1 MSETWKKNTKRRFI
15 DSLKIR
21 AIIVIISF
29 GFFGLILAL
38 NYLTTG
44 DIKGDKILKKE
55 NIEFGFD
62 LDSFKVQK
70 DTIRFGDSFG
80 EIMLRNKLSY
90 SQIYNIVQSIK
101 DSFDV
106 RWLTAGKPY
115 TILSSKDSLANPQY
129 FIYQPNRL
137 NYVVIDFS
145 NFDSIS
151 AYNKKKPFKIVKKT
165 TSGIIDSSLSETM
178 DENGLPWELINQLSD
193 IYAWTIDFT
202 RIQKGDRFKI
212 IYNERYIEDTLLV
225 GIKSIDAAFFS
236 HNGEELFA
244 YNFVIDSM
252 KKTPEFYDQ
261 NGNSLQ
267 RTFLKSPVRFSNI
280 SSRYNLKR
288 RIAYYGNKV
297 RPHKGT
303 DFAAPTGTPIMAT
316 ADGRVEKSA
325 YTRANGYYVKI
336 KHNDTYSTQ
345 YLHMQKNGR
354 VKKGQYVK
362 QGDIIGRIGMTGNT
376 SGPHVCYRFWKNN
389 RQVDPFKQKL
399 PPGKPVPSELKA
411 NFEIYKLPLEESLNQ
426 ITFN

>member
-1 MSETWKKNTKRRFI
+1 MSETWKHNTKKRFF
-15 DSLKIR
+15 DSIKIR
-21 AIIVIISF
+21 AIILLISF

-44 DIKGDKILKKE
+44 DIKGDKTPNKE
-55 NIEFGFD
+55 NIEFGFN
-62 LDSFKVQK
+62 LDNYRVDR
-70 DTIRFGDSFG
+70 DTIQFGDSFG
-80 EIMLRNKLSY
+80 EIMLRNKMSY
-90 SQIYNIVQSIK
+90 SQIYNVVQSIK

-106 RWLTAGKPY
+106 KWLTAGKPY
-115 TILSSKDSLANPQY
+115 TILSTKDSTAIPQY
-129 FIYQPNRL
+129 FIYQPNLL

-151 AYNKKKPFKIVKKT
+151 AYNQKKPFKIVNKT
-165 TSGIIDSSLSETM
+165 TSGVIASSLSETM

-193 IYAWTIDFT
+193 VYAWTIDFT
-202 RIQKGDRFKI
+202 RIQKGDSFKI
-212 IYNERYIEDTLLV
+212 IYNERYIEDTILV
-225 GIKSIDAAFFS
+225 GIKNIDAAYFK

-244 YNFVIDSM
+244 FNFITDSL
-252 KKTPEFYDQ
+252 KKTSEFYDQ
-261 NGNSLQ
+261 NGNSLE

-362 QGDIIGRIGMTGNT
+362 QGDVIGRIGMTGNT

-399 PPGKPVPSELKA
+399 PAGRPVPSELKV
-411 NFEIYKLPLEESLNQ
+411 NFEIYKVPLEETLNQ
-426 ITFN
+426 INF

>member
-1 MSETWKKNTKRRFI
+1 MKRFI
-15 DSLKIR
+15 KLLFLASILT
-21 AIIVIISF
+21 AIVFSIHY
-29 GFFGLILAL
+29 LIKLIFDK
-38 NYLTTG
+38 NSDVEIT
-44 DIKGDKILKKE
+44 IKEKT
-55 NIEFGFD
+55 NIEFGFN
-62 LDSFKVQK
+62 LDKYKVQR

-106 RWLTAGKPY
+106 RWLTIGKPY
-115 TILSSKDSLANPQY
+115 TILSSKDSLANPEY
-129 FIYQPNRL
+129 FIYQPNTL

-151 AYNKKKPFKIVKKT
+151 AYNKKKPFKIVKKS
-165 TSGIIDSSLSETM
+165 TSGIINSSLSETM

-193 IYAWTIDFT
+193 VYAWTIDFT

-212 IYNERYIEDTLLV
+212 IYNERYIEDTVLV
-225 GIKSIDAAFFS
+225 GIKSIDAAYFL

-252 KKTPEFYDQ
+252 KKTPEYFDQ

-288 RIAYYGNKV
+288 KIAYYGNKV

-316 ADGRVEKSA
+316 ADGRVEKSS
-325 YTRANGYYVKI
+325 YTKANGYYVKI
-336 KHNDTYSTQ
+336 KHNKTYSTQ

-411 NFEIYKLPLEESLNQ
+411 NFEIYKLPIEESLNQ

>member
-1 MSETWKKNTKRRFI
+1 MKRLIKLLFLASILTAIGFSIDYIINWANDKNFDVEIT
-15 DSLKIR
+15 
-21 AIIVIISF
+21 
-29 GFFGLILAL
+29 
-38 NYLTTG
+38 
-44 DIKGDKILKKE
+44 IKEKE
-55 NIEFGFD
+55 NIEFGFN
-62 LDSFKVQK
+62 LDNFKVQR

-106 RWLTAGKPY
+106 RWLTTGKPY
-115 TILSSKDSLANPQY
+115 TILSSKDSLANPEY

-151 AYNKKKPFKIVKKT
+151 AYNKKKPFKIIKKT
-165 TSGIIDSSLSETM
+165 TSGIINSSLSETM

-225 GIKSIDAAFFS
+225 GIKSIDAAYFL

-252 KKTPEFYDQ
+252 KKTPEFFDQ

-316 ADGRVEKSA
+316 ADGRVEKSS

-336 KHNDTYSTQ
+336 KHNNTYSTQ

-389 RQVDPFKQKL
+389 LQVDPFKQKL

-411 NFEIYKLPLEESLNQ
+411 NFEIYKFPLEESLNQ

>member
-1 MSETWKKNTKRRFI
+1 MKR
-15 DSLKIR
+15 L
-21 AIIVIISF
+21 V
-29 GFFGLILAL
+29 
-38 NYLTTG
+38 
-44 DIKGDKILKKE
+44 KILFLSLTITFIIFSIYYFFSLAFNNSEEDNYIIQEE
-55 NIEFGFD
+55 NTEFGFN
-62 LDSFKVQK
+62 LDNFKVDR
-70 DTIRFGDSFG
+70 DTIQFGDSFG

-90 SQIYNIVQSIK
+90 SQIYNIVESIK

-115 TILSSKDSLANPQY
+115 TILSTKDSLLNPQY
-129 FIYQPNRL
+129 FIYQPNLL

-145 NFDSIS
+145 NFDSIT

-165 TSGIIDSSLSETM
+165 TSGVINNSLSETM

-193 IYAWTIDFT
+193 VYAWTIDFT
-202 RIQKGDRFKI
+202 RIQKGDSFKI
-212 IYNERYIEDTLLV
+212 IYNERYIEDTILV
-225 GIKSIDAAFFS
+225 GIKNIDAAYFN

-244 YNFVIDSM
+244 YNFVTDSV

-316 ADGRVEKSA
+316 ADGRVEKSS
-325 YTRANGYYVKI
+325 YTKSNGYYVKI
-336 KHNDTYSTQ
+336 KHNNTYSTQ
-345 YLHMQKNGR
+345 YLHMQKKGR

-362 QGDIIGRIGMTGNT
+362 QGDVIGRIGMTGNT

-399 PPGKPVPSELKA
+399 PPGEPVPSELKA
-411 NFEIYKLPLEESLNQ
+411 NFDIYKVPLEETLNQ
-426 ITFN
+426 INFE

>member
-1 MSETWKKNTKRRFI
+1 MKR
-15 DSLKIR
+15 L
-21 AIIVIISF
+21 V
-29 GFFGLILAL
+29 
-38 NYLTTG
+38 
-44 DIKGDKILKKE
+44 KILFLSLTITFIIFSVYYFFSLAFNTSEEDNYIIQEE
-55 NIEFGFD
+55 NTEFGFN
-62 LDSFKVQK
+62 LDNFKVDR
-70 DTIRFGDSFG
+70 DTIQFGDSFG

-90 SQIYNIVQSIK
+90 SQIYNIVESIK

-115 TILSSKDSLANPQY
+115 TILSTKDSLLNPQY
-129 FIYQPNRL
+129 FIYQPNLL

-145 NFDSIS
+145 NFDSIT

-165 TSGIIDSSLSETM
+165 TSGVINNSLSETM

-193 IYAWTIDFT
+193 VYAWTIDFT
-202 RIQKGDRFKI
+202 RIQKGDSFKI
-212 IYNERYIEDTLLV
+212 IYNERYIEDTILV
-225 GIKSIDAAFFS
+225 GIKNIDAAYFN

-244 YNFVIDSM
+244 YNFVTDSL

-316 ADGRVEKSA
+316 ADGRVEKSS
-325 YTRANGYYVKI
+325 YTKSNGYYVKI
-336 KHNDTYSTQ
+336 KHNNTYSTQ
-345 YLHMQKNGR
+345 YLHMQKKGR

-362 QGDIIGRIGMTGNT
+362 QGDVIGRIGMTGNT

-399 PPGKPVPSELKA
+399 PPGEPVPSELKA
-411 NFEIYKLPLEESLNQ
+411 NFDIYKVPLEETLNQ
-426 ITFN
+426 INFE

>member
-15 DSLKIR
+15 DSIKIR
-21 AIIVIISF
+21 AIIVIIIF

-38 NYLTTG
+38 NYIITG

-55 NIEFGFD
+55 NIEFGFN

-145 NFDSIS
+145 NFDSIL

-165 TSGIIDSSLSETM
+165 TLGIINSSLSETM

-225 GIKSIDAAFFS
+225 GIKSIDAAYFL

-252 KKTPEFYDQ
+252 KKTPEFFDQ

-316 ADGRVEKSA
+316 ADGRVEKSS

-336 KHNDTYSTQ
+336 KHNKKYSTQ

-354 VKKGQYVK
+354 VKKRS
-362 QGDIIGRIGMTGNT
+362 I
-376 SGPHVCYRFWKNN
+376 C
-389 RQVDPFKQKL
+389 
-399 PPGKPVPSELKA
+399 
-411 NFEIYKLPLEESLNQ
+411 
-426 ITFN
+426 

>member
-1 MSETWKKNTKRRFI
+1 MKRLIKILFL
-15 DSLKIR
+15 SLLIT
-21 AIIVIISF
+21 AIIFSF
-29 GFFGLILAL
+29 Y
-38 NYLTTG
+38 YLFRLVFNSSEKE
-44 DIKGDKILKKE
+44 IYIVEKE
-55 NIEFGFD
+55 NIEFGFN
-62 LDSFKVQK
+62 LDNFKVDR
-70 DTIRFGDSFG
+70 DTIQFGDSFG

-115 TILSSKDSLANPQY
+115 TILSSKDSLVTPKY
-129 FIYQPNRL
+129 FIYQPNLL

-145 NFDSIS
+145 NFDSII
-151 AYNKKKPFKIVKKT
+151 AYNKKKPFKIVNKT
-165 TSGIIDSSLSETM
+165 TSGIISNSLSETM

-193 IYAWTIDFT
+193 VYAWTIDFT
-202 RIQKGDRFKI
+202 RIQKGDSFKI
-212 IYNERYIEDTLLV
+212 IYNERYIEDTILV
-225 GIKSIDAAFFS
+225 GIKNIDAAYFN
-236 HNGEELFA
+236 HNGEELYAF
-244 YNFVIDSM
+244 NFVTDSS
-252 KKTPEFYDQ
+252 KQTPEFYDQ

-336 KHNDTYSTQ
+336 KHNNTYSTQ

-362 QGDIIGRIGMTGNT
+362 QGDVIGRIGMTGNT

-399 PPGKPVPSELKA
+399 PPGKPVPSELKV
-411 NFEIYKLPLEESLNQ
+411 NFDIYKVPLEESLNQ
-426 ITFN
+426 INFQ

>member
-1 MSETWKKNTKRRFI
+1 MSETWKHNTKKRFF
-15 DSLKIR
+15 DSIKIR
-21 AIIVIISF
+21 AIILLITF

-44 DIKGDKILKKE
+44 DIKGDKTPNKE
-55 NIEFGFD
+55 NIEFGFN
-62 LDSFKVQK
+62 LDNYRVDR
-70 DTIRFGDSFG
+70 DTIQFGDSFG
-80 EIMLRNKLSY
+80 EIMLRNRMSY

-115 TILSSKDSLANPQY
+115 QILSTKDSTAIPQY
-129 FIYQPNRL
+129 FIYQPNLL

-151 AYNKKKPFKIVKKT
+151 AYNQKKPFKIVNKT
-165 TSGIIDSSLSETM
+165 TSGVIASSLSETM

-193 IYAWTIDFT
+193 VYAWTIDFT
-202 RIQKGDRFKI
+202 RIQKGDSFKI
-212 IYNERYIEDTLLV
+212 IYNERYIEDTILV
-225 GIKSIDAAFFS
+225 GIKNIDAAYFK

-244 YNFVIDSM
+244 FNFVTDSI
-252 KKTPEFYDQ
+252 KKTSEFYDQ
-261 NGNSLQ
+261 NGNSLE

-336 KHNDTYSTQ
+336 KHNDIYSTQ
-345 YLHMQKNGR
+345 YLHMQKKGR

-362 QGDIIGRIGMTGNT
+362 QGDVIGRIGMTGNT

-399 PPGKPVPSELKA
+399 PAGRPVPSELKV
-411 NFEIYKLPLEESLNQ
+411 NFEIYKVPLEENLNQ
-426 ITFN
+426 INF

>member
-1 MSETWKKNTKRRFI
+1 MSETWKHNTKKRFF
-15 DSLKIR
+15 DSIKIR
-21 AIIVIISF
+21 AIILLITF

-44 DIKGDKILKKE
+44 DIKGDKTPNKE
-55 NIEFGFD
+55 NIEFGFN
-62 LDSFKVQK
+62 LDNYRVDR
-70 DTIRFGDSFG
+70 DTIQFGDSFG
-80 EIMLRNKLSY
+80 EIMLRNRMSY

-115 TILSSKDSLANPQY
+115 QILSTKDSTAIPQY
-129 FIYQPNRL
+129 FIYQPNLL

-151 AYNKKKPFKIVKKT
+151 AYNQKKPFKIVNKT
-165 TSGIIDSSLSETM
+165 TSGVIASSLSETM

-193 IYAWTIDFT
+193 VYAWTIDFT
-202 RIQKGDRFKI
+202 RIQKGDSFKI
-212 IYNERYIEDTLLV
+212 IYNERYIEDTILV
-225 GIKSIDAAFFS
+225 GIKNIDAAYFK

-244 YNFVIDSM
+244 FNFVTDSI
-252 KKTPEFYDQ
+252 KKTSEFYDQ
-261 NGNSLQ
+261 NGNSLE

-325 YTRANGYYVKI
+325 YSRANGYYVKI

-345 YLHMQKNGR
+345 YLHMQKKGR

-362 QGDIIGRIGMTGNT
+362 QGDVIGRIGMTGNT

-399 PPGKPVPSELKA
+399 PAGRPVPSKLKV
-411 NFEIYKLPLEESLNQ
+411 NFEIYKVPLEETLNQ
-426 ITFN
+426 INF

>member
-1 MSETWKKNTKRRFI
+1 
-15 DSLKIR
+15 
-21 AIIVIISF
+21 
-29 GFFGLILAL
+29 
-38 NYLTTG
+38 
-44 DIKGDKILKKE
+44 
-55 NIEFGFD
+55 
-62 LDSFKVQK
+62 
-70 DTIRFGDSFG
+70 
-80 EIMLRNKLSY
+80 MLRNKLSY

-115 TILSSKDSLANPQY
+115 TILSTKDSLVDPQY

-151 AYNKKKPFKIVKKT
+151 AVNKKRPFKIIKRT
-165 TSGIIDSSLSETM
+165 TSGIINNSLSQTM

-202 RIQKGDRFKI
+202 RIQKGDKFKI
-212 IYNERYIEDTLLV
+212 VYNERYIEDTILV
-225 GIKSIDAAFFS
+225 GIKSIDAAYFK

-244 YNFVIDSM
+244 FNFVVDSL
-252 KKTPEFYDQ
+252 KKTPEFFDE
-261 NGNSLQ
+261 NGSSLQ
-267 RTFLKSPVRFSNI
+267 RTFLKSPLRFSNI

-316 ADGRVEKSA
+316 ADGRVVKSS
-325 YTRANGYYVKI
+325 YTRGNGYYVKI
-336 KHNDTYSTQ
+336 QHNNKYSTQ
-345 YLHMQKNGR
+345 YLHMQKKGR
-354 VKKGQYVK
+354 VKQGQYVK
-362 QGDIIGRIGMTGNT
+362 QGETIGRVGMTGNT
-376 SGPHVCYRFWKNN
+376 SGPHVCYRFWKNG

-399 PPGKPVPSELKA
+399 PPGKPVPKKLKSNFDSHKTPFELA
-411 NFEIYKLPLEESLNQ
+411 LQEINFE
-426 ITFN
+426 

>member
-1 MSETWKKNTKRRFI
+1 MKR
-15 DSLKIR
+15 L
-21 AIIVIISF
+21 V
-29 GFFGLILAL
+29 
-38 NYLTTG
+38 
-44 DIKGDKILKKE
+44 KILFLSLIITFIIFSLYYFFTLAFNTSEEDNYIIQEE
-55 NIEFGFD
+55 NTEFGFN
-62 LDSFKVQK
+62 LDNFKVDR
-70 DTIRFGDSFG
+70 DTIQFGDSFG

-90 SQIYNIVQSIK
+90 SQIYNIVESIK

-115 TILSSKDSLANPQY
+115 TILSTKDSLLNPQY
-129 FIYQPNRL
+129 FIYQPNLL

-145 NFDSIS
+145 NFDSIT

-165 TSGIIDSSLSETM
+165 TSGVINNSLSETM

-193 IYAWTIDFT
+193 VYAWTIDFT
-202 RIQKGDRFKI
+202 RIQKGDSFKI
-212 IYNERYIEDTLLV
+212 IYNERYIEDTILV
-225 GIKSIDAAFFS
+225 GIKNIDAAYFN

-244 YNFVIDSM
+244 YNFVTDSL

-316 ADGRVEKSA
+316 ADGRVEKSS
-325 YTRANGYYVKI
+325 YTKSNGYYVKI
-336 KHNDTYSTQ
+336 KHNNTYSTQ
-345 YLHMQKNGR
+345 YLHMQKKGR

-362 QGDIIGRIGMTGNT
+362 QGDVIGRIGMTGNT

-399 PPGKPVPSELKA
+399 PPGEPVPSELKA
-411 NFEIYKLPLEESLNQ
+411 NFDIYKVPLEETLNQ
-426 ITFN
+426 INFE

>member
-1 MSETWKKNTKRRFI
+1 MSETWQHKTKKRFF
-15 DSLKIR
+15 DSIKIR
-21 AIIVIISF
+21 AIIFLITF

-44 DIKGDKILKKE
+44 DIKGDKTPNKE
-55 NIEFGFD
+55 NIEFGFN
-62 LDSFKVQK
+62 LDNYRVDR
-70 DTIRFGDSFG
+70 DTIQFGDSFG
-80 EIMLRNKLSY
+80 EIMLRNKMSY

-115 TILSSKDSLANPQY
+115 QILSTKDSTAIPQY
-129 FIYQPNRL
+129 FIYQPNLL

-151 AYNKKKPFKIVKKT
+151 AYNQKKPFKIVNKT
-165 TSGIIDSSLSETM
+165 TSGVIASSLSETM

-193 IYAWTIDFT
+193 VYAWTIDFT
-202 RIQKGDRFKI
+202 RIQKGDSFKI
-212 IYNERYIEDTLLV
+212 IYNERYIEDTILV
-225 GIKSIDAAFFS
+225 GIKNIDAAYFK

-244 YNFVIDSM
+244 FNFVTDSL
-252 KKTPEFYDQ
+252 KKTSEFYDQ
-261 NGNSLQ
+261 NGNSLE

-362 QGDIIGRIGMTGNT
+362 QGDVIGRIGMTGNT

-399 PPGKPVPSELKA
+399 PAGRPVPSKLKV
-411 NFEIYKLPLEESLNQ
+411 NFEIYKVPLEETLNQ
-426 ITFN
+426 INF

>member
-1 MSETWKKNTKRRFI
+1 MKKLIKLLFLTSI
-15 DSLKIR
+15 LT
-21 AIIVIISF
+21 AIVFSIHFLINWIS
-29 GFFGLILAL
+29 
-38 NYLTTG
+38 
-44 DIKGDKILKKE
+44 DKNFDVEINNKEKE
-55 NIEFGFD
+55 NIEFGFN
-62 LDSFKVQK
+62 LENFKVQS

-90 SQIYNIVQSIK
+90 PQIYNIVQSIK

-106 RWLTAGKPY
+106 RWLTTGKPY
-115 TILSSKDSLANPQY
+115 TILSSKDSLETPQY

-165 TSGIIDSSLSETM
+165 TSGIINSSLSETM

-212 IYNERYIEDTLLV
+212 IYNERYIEDTILV
-225 GIKSIDAAFFS
+225 GIKSIDAAYFL
-236 HNGEELFA
+236 HDGEELFA

-252 KKTPEFYDQ
+252 KKTPEFFDN

-316 ADGRVEKSA
+316 ADGRVEKSS
-325 YTRANGYYVKI
+325 YTRSNGYYIKI
-336 KHNDTYSTQ
+336 KHNNTYSTQ

-362 QGDIIGRIGMTGNT
+362 QGDVIGRIGMTGNT

-399 PPGKPVPSELKA
+399 PPGKPVPSELKT
-411 NFEIYKLPLEESLNQ
+411 NFELYKIPLEESLNQ
-426 ITFN
+426 IIFN